1 MANVKMGFEGLLY
14 YGAAGS
20 TASTLLEN
28 TKDIT
33 INMEVERGD
42 TTVRGTSTSPPI
54 KTEDVTQRMVG
65 IEFVMINDITDTSF
79 AALMT
84 AAAAGTGVALRG
96 KDHTSGKG
104 PDADFTLSVSAPW
117 PLNGEQAI
125 TFTASP
131 SRSYGRAPTNY
142 V

>member
-1 MANVKMGFEGLLY
+1 MANVKMGFEGKLY
-14 YGAAGS
+14 YGAAGA

-28 TKDIT
+28 VKDIT
-33 INMEVERGD
+33 VNMEVERGD
-42 TTVRGTSTSPPI
+42 TTVRGTGASPPI
-54 KTEDVTQRMVG
+54 KTEDVTQRMLG
-65 IEFVMINDITDTSF
+65 LEFVMINDITDTSF

-96 KDHTSGKG
+96 KDHASGKG
-104 PDADFTLSVSAPW
+104 PDSDYTLSVSAPW
-117 PLNGEQAI
+117 PLNGEQVV

-131 SRSYGRAPTNY
+131 SRSYARAPQSY